1 MFKISD
7 NVIPLYLHEKN
18 MYKFRKDNKAM
29 TLKNNFPLT
38 RFNLLNID
46 LGTMAN
52 SGTWWRSWLRHCI
65 TSWKVTGLIPR
76 GVIGI
81 LH

>member
-65 TSWKVTGLIPR
+65 TSRKVTGLIPR